1 MKNIV
6 FMGTPSYA
14 SKILEEIYKAKFNI
28 LAIYTQPDK
37 PVGRSQALTPPD
49 VKKLAIDLGLND
61 IVYQPKSLKDS
72 GVKEH
77 IKSLNPDII
86 IVAAYGQILP
96 RDILDIAPCVN
107 LHASILP
114 AYRGASPIQSAIL
127 DKNSLSGVTAMAMNE
142 GLDSGDILAFS
153 ILDITG
159 MNSYELFDKLS
170 IMAAN
175 LTIKVLNEYKNISPI
190 KQFDA
195 LSSKCKK
202 IKKDDGLV
210 DFSVDSASQI
220 WAKFLAYYG
229 WPGIFTKNGI
239 KILDM
244 EIANLNGGIG
254 EILSIND
261 NGFVVGVNN
270 GSILIKTLQAAGK
283 KPVDAKSY
291 LNGKRLGVGDRVYL
305 WVSIDTN

>member
-37 PVGRSQALTPPD
+37 PVGRSQILTPPD
-49 VKKLAIDLGLND
+49 VKKLAIDLGIQD
-61 IVYQPKSLKDS
+61 IVHQPNSLRET

-127 DKNSLSGVTAMAMNE
+127 DKNKLSGITAMAMNE

-153 ILDITG
+153 ILDITN

-175 LTIKVLNEYKNISPI
+175 LTIKVLNEYKNINPI

-210 DFSVDSASQI
+210 DFSVDSANQI

-239 KILDM
+239 KILDI
-244 EIANLNGGIG
+244 EVANLNGGIG

-283 KPVDAKSY
+283 KSVDAKSY

-305 WVSIDTN
+305 

>member
-61 IVYQPKSLKDS
+61 IVYQPKSLKES

-153 ILDITG
+153 ILDITN

-175 LTIKVLNEYKNISPI
+175 LTIKVLNEYKNINPI

-239 KILDM
+239 KILDI
-244 EIANLNGGIG
+244 EVANLNGGIG

-270 GSILIKTLQAAGK
+270 GSILIKILQAAGK
-283 KPVDAKSY
+283 KSVDAKSY

-305 WVSIDTN
+305 

>member
-14 SKILEEIYKAKFNI
+14 SKILEKIYKAKFNI

-37 PVGRSQALTPPD
+37 PVGRSQTLTPPD

-127 DKNSLSGVTAMAMNE
+127 DKNSLSGITAMAMNE

-175 LTIKVLNEYKNISPI
+175 LTIKILNEYKNISPI

-244 EIANLNGGIG
+244 EVANLNGGIG

-305 WVSIDTN
+305 

>member
-175 LTIKVLNEYKNISPI
+175 LTIKVLNEYKNINPI

-239 KILDM
+239 KILDI
-244 EIANLNGGIG
+244 EVANLNGGIG

-270 GSILIKTLQAAGK
+270 GSILVKTLQAAGK

-305 WVSIDTN
+305 

>member
-37 PVGRSQALTPPD
+37 PVGRSQTLTPPD

-61 IVYQPKSLKDS
+61 IVYQPKSLKES

-96 RDILDIAPCVN
+96 REILDIAPCVN

-153 ILDITG
+153 ILDITN

-175 LTIKVLNEYKNISPI
+175 LTIKILNEYENINPI

-210 DFSVDSASQI
+210 DFSVDSVSQI
-220 WAKFLAYYG
+220 WTKFLAYYG

-239 KILDM
+239 KILDI
-244 EIANLNGGIG
+244 EVANLNGGIG

-283 KPVDAKSY
+283 KSVDAKSY

-305 WVSIDTN
+305 

>member
-175 LTIKVLNEYKNISPI
+175 LTIKILNEYKNINPI

-244 EIANLNGGIG
+244 EVANLNGGIG

>member
-28 LAIYTQPDK
+28 LAIYTKTDK
-37 PVGRSQALTPPD
+37 PVGRSQILTKTD
-49 VKKLAIDLGLND
+49 VKKLAIDLGIQD
-61 IVYQPKSLKDS
+61 IVHQPNSLRET

-127 DKNSLSGVTAMAMNE
+127 DKNNLSGITAMAMNE

-153 ILDITG
+153 ILDITN

-175 LTIKVLNEYKNISPI
+175 LTIKVLNEYKNINPI

-210 DFSVDSASQI
+210 DFSVDSAGQI

-239 KILDM
+239 KILDI
-244 EIANLNGGIG
+244 EVANLNGGIG

-305 WVSIDTN
+305 

>member
-175 LTIKVLNEYKNISPI
+175 LTIKILNEYKNINPI

-305 WVSIDTN
+305 

>member
-37 PVGRSQALTPPD
+37 PVGRSQTLTPPD

-127 DKNSLSGVTAMAMNE
+127 DKNSLSGITAMAMNE

-175 LTIKVLNEYKNISPI
+175 LTIKILNEYKNINPI

-210 DFSVDSASQI
+210 DFSADSASQI

-244 EIANLNGGIG
+244 EVANLNGGIG

-305 WVSIDTN
+305 

>member
-37 PVGRSQALTPPD
+37 PVGRSQTLTPPD

-61 IVYQPKSLKDS
+61 IVYQPKSLKES

-96 RDILDIAPCVN
+96 HEILDIAPCVN

-153 ILDITG
+153 ILDITN

-175 LTIKVLNEYKNISPI
+175 LTIKILNEYENINPI

-220 WAKFLAYYG
+220 WTKFLAYYG

-239 KILDM
+239 KILDI
-244 EIANLNGGIG
+244 EVANLNGGIG

-283 KPVDAKSY
+283 KSVDAKSY

-305 WVSIDTN
+305 

>member
-175 LTIKVLNEYKNISPI
+175 LTIKVLNEYKNINPI

-244 EIANLNGGIG
+244 EVANLNGGIG

-305 WVSIDTN
+305 

>member
-37 PVGRSQALTPPD
+37 PVGRSQTLTPPD
-49 VKKLAIDLGLND
+49 VKKLAINLGLND
-61 IVYQPKSLKDS
+61 IVYQPKSLKES

-96 RDILDIAPCVN
+96 REILDIAPCVN

-127 DKNSLSGVTAMAMNE
+127 DKNNLSGVTAMAMNE

-153 ILDITG
+153 ILDITN

-175 LTIKVLNEYKNISPI
+175 LTIKILNEYENINPI

-210 DFSVDSASQI
+210 DFSVDSTSQI
-220 WAKFLAYYG
+220 WTKFLAYYG

-239 KILDM
+239 KILDI
-244 EIANLNGGIG
+244 EVANLNGGIG

-283 KPVDAKSY
+283 KSVDAKSY

-305 WVSIDTN
+305 

>member
-37 PVGRSQALTPPD
+37 PVGRSQTLTPPD

-127 DKNSLSGVTAMAMNE
+127 DKNSLSGITAMAMNE

-175 LTIKVLNEYKNISPI
+175 LTIKILNEYKNINPI

-244 EIANLNGGIG
+244 EVANLNGGIG

-261 NGFVVGVNN
+261 NGFVVSVNN

-283 KPVDAKSY
+283 KSVDAKSY

-305 WVSIDTN
+305 

>member
-1 MKNIV
+1 
-6 FMGTPSYA
+6 
-14 SKILEEIYKAKFNI
+14 
-28 LAIYTQPDK
+28 
-37 PVGRSQALTPPD
+37 
-49 VKKLAIDLGLND
+49 
-61 IVYQPKSLKDS
+61 
-72 GVKEH
+72 
-77 IKSLNPDII
+77 
-86 IVAAYGQILP
+86 
-96 RDILDIAPCVN
+96 
-107 LHASILP
+107 
-114 AYRGASPIQSAIL
+114 
-127 DKNSLSGVTAMAMNE
+127 MAMNE

-175 LTIKVLNEYKNISPI
+175 LTIKILNEYKNINPI

-239 KILDM
+239 KILDI
-244 EIANLNGGIG
+244 EVANLNGGIG

-283 KPVDAKSY
+283 KSVDAKSY
-291 LNGKRLGVGDRVYL
+291 LNGKRLGLGDRVSL
-305 WVSIDTN
+305 

>member
-37 PVGRSQALTPPD
+37 PVGRSQTLTPPD

-127 DKNSLSGVTAMAMNE
+127 DKNSLSGITAMAMNE

-175 LTIKVLNEYKNISPI
+175 LTIKILNEYENINPI

-239 KILDM
+239 KILDI
-244 EIANLNGGIG
+244 EVANLNGGIG

-305 WVSIDTN
+305 

>member
-37 PVGRSQALTPPD
+37 PVGRSQTLTPPD

-127 DKNSLSGVTAMAMNE
+127 DKNSLSGITAMVMNE

-244 EIANLNGGIG
+244 EVANLNGGIG

-283 KPVDAKSY
+283 KSVDAKSY
-291 LNGKRLGVGDRVYL
+291 LNGKRLGLGDRVYL
-305 WVSIDTN
+305 

>member
-14 SKILEEIYKAKFNI
+14 SKILEKIYKTKFNI

-37 PVGRSQALTPPD
+37 PVGRSQTLTPPD

-61 IVYQPKSLKDS
+61 LVYQPKSLKDS

-96 RDILDIAPCVN
+96 REILDIAPCVN

-175 LTIKVLNEYKNISPI
+175 LTIKVLNEYENINPI

-239 KILDM
+239 KILDI

-305 WVSIDTN
+305 

>member
-14 SKILEEIYKAKFNI
+14 SKILEKIYKAKFNI

-37 PVGRSQALTPPD
+37 PVGRSQTLTPPD

-127 DKNSLSGVTAMAMNE
+127 DKNNLSGITAMAMNE

-244 EIANLNGGIG
+244 EVANLNGGIG

-305 WVSIDTN
+305 

>member
-14 SKILEEIYKAKFNI
+14 GKILEEIYKAKFNI

-61 IVYQPKSLKDS
+61 IVYQPKSLKES

-175 LTIKVLNEYKNISPI
+175 LTIKILNEYENINPI

-239 KILDM
+239 KILDI
-244 EIANLNGGIG
+244 EVANLNGGIG

-283 KPVDAKSY
+283 KSVDAKSY

-305 WVSIDTN
+305 

>member
-37 PVGRSQALTPPD
+37 PVGRSQILTPPD
-49 VKKLAIDLGLND
+49 VKKLAIDLGIQD
-61 IVYQPKSLKDS
+61 IVHQPNSLRDT

-127 DKNSLSGVTAMAMNE
+127 DKNKLSGITAMAMNE

-153 ILDITG
+153 ILDITN

-175 LTIKVLNEYKNISPI
+175 LTIKVLNEYKNINPI

-210 DFSVDSASQI
+210 DFSVDSAGQI

-239 KILDM
+239 KILDI
-244 EIANLNGGIG
+244 EVANLNGGIG

-305 WVSIDTN
+305 

>member
-1 MKNIV
+1 MHIINLSKREYKRLKPIILSKPITQTEADLYE
-6 FMGTPSYA
+6 FSYDGER
-14 SKILEEIYKAKFNI
+14 KI
-28 LAIYTQPDK
+28 
-37 PVGRSQALTPPD
+37 
-49 VKKLAIDLGLND
+49 
-61 IVYQPKSLKDS
+61 
-72 GVKEH
+72 
-77 IKSLNPDII
+77 IKTIFT
-86 IVAAYGQILP
+86 
-96 RDILDIAPCVN
+96 
-107 LHASILP
+107 
-114 AYRGASPIQSAIL
+114 L
-127 DKNSLSGVTAMAMNE
+127 DKEFTQAKVE
-142 GLDSGDILAFS
+142 
-153 ILDITG
+153 
-159 MNSYELFDKLS
+159 
-170 IMAAN
+170 
-175 LTIKVLNEYKNISPI
+175 TIERLNEYKNINPI

-210 DFSVDSASQI
+210 DFSVDSAGQI

-239 KILDM
+239 KILDI
-244 EIANLNGGIG
+244 EVANLNGGIG

-305 WVSIDTN
+305 

>member
-175 LTIKVLNEYKNISPI
+175 LTIKILNEYENISPI

-305 WVSIDTN
+305 

>member
-14 SKILEEIYKAKFNI
+14 SKILEKIYKAKFNI

-49 VKKLAIDLGLND
+49 VKKLAIDLGLSD

-127 DKNSLSGVTAMAMNE
+127 DKNNLSGITAMAMNE

-175 LTIKVLNEYKNISPI
+175 LTIKVLNEYKNINPI

-210 DFSVDSASQI
+210 DFSVDSTSQI

-244 EIANLNGGIG
+244 EVANLNGGIG

-305 WVSIDTN
+305 

>member
-37 PVGRSQALTPPD
+37 PVGRSQTLTPPD

-61 IVYQPKSLKDS
+61 IVYQPKSLKES

-96 RDILDIAPCVN
+96 REILDIAPCVN

-153 ILDITG
+153 ILDITN
-159 MNSYELFDKLS
+159 MNSYELFDKFS

-175 LTIKVLNEYKNISPI
+175 LTIKILNEYENINPI

-210 DFSVDSASQI
+210 DFSVDSVSQI
-220 WAKFLAYYG
+220 WTKFLAYYG

-239 KILDM
+239 KILDI
-244 EIANLNGGIG
+244 EVANLNGGIG

-283 KPVDAKSY
+283 KSVDAKSY

-305 WVSIDTN
+305 

>member
-28 LAIYTQPDK
+28 LALYTQPDK
-37 PVGRSQALTPPD
+37 PVGRSQTLTPPD

-127 DKNSLSGVTAMAMNE
+127 DKNSLSGITAMAMNE

-170 IMAAN
+170 IMEAN

-244 EIANLNGGIG
+244 EVANLNGGIG

-261 NGFVVGVNN
+261 NGFVVSVNN

-283 KPVDAKSY
+283 KSVDAKSY

-305 WVSIDTN
+305 

>member
-37 PVGRSQALTPPD
+37 PVGRSQTLTPPD

-127 DKNSLSGVTAMAMNE
+127 DKNSLSGITAMAMNE

-244 EIANLNGGIG
+244 EVANLNGGIG

-283 KPVDAKSY
+283 KSVDAKSY
-291 LNGKRLGVGDRVYL
+291 LNGKRLGLGDRVYL
-305 WVSIDTN
+305 

>member
-127 DKNSLSGVTAMAMNE
+127 DKNSLSGITAMAMNE

-175 LTIKVLNEYKNISPI
+175 LTIKVLNEYKNINPI

-239 KILDM
+239 KQSFFESRISEADRQ
-244 EIANLNGGIG
+244 
-254 EILSIND
+254 
-261 NGFVVGVNN
+261 
-270 GSILIKTLQAAGK
+270 KC
-283 KPVDAKSY
+283 SY
-291 LNGKRLGVGDRVYL
+291 LALLPKIWDDELKGVFFVFYEKEDEESLKEQIGLLKQYYQYSYL
-305 WVSIDTN
+305 HK

>member
-14 SKILEEIYKAKFNI
+14 SKILEKIYKAKFNI

-61 IVYQPKSLKDS
+61 IVYQPKSLKES

-127 DKNSLSGVTAMAMNE
+127 DKNSLSGITAMAMNE

-175 LTIKVLNEYKNISPI
+175 LTIKVLNEYENINPI

-244 EIANLNGGIG
+244 EVANLNGGIG

-305 WVSIDTN
+305 

>member
-49 VKKLAIDLGLND
+49 VKKLAIDLGFND
-61 IVYQPKSLKDS
+61 IVYQPKSLKES

-127 DKNSLSGVTAMAMNE
+127 DKNNLSGVTAMAMNE

-175 LTIKVLNEYKNISPI
+175 LTIKILNEYKNINPI

-239 KILDM
+239 KILDI
-244 EIANLNGGIG
+244 EVANLNGGIG

-283 KPVDAKSY
+283 KSVDAKSY

-305 WVSIDTN
+305 

>member
-96 RDILDIAPCVN
+96 REILDIAPCVN

-175 LTIKVLNEYKNISPI
+175 LTIKVLNEYENINPI

-210 DFSVDSASQI
+210 DFSVDSAGQI

-244 EIANLNGGIG
+244 EVANLNGGIG

-270 GSILIKTLQAAGK
+270 GSILIKTLQAVGK

-305 WVSIDTN
+305 

>member
-14 SKILEEIYKAKFNI
+14 SKILEKIYKAKFNI

-96 RDILDIAPCVN
+96 REILDIAPCVN

-127 DKNSLSGVTAMAMNE
+127 DKNNLSGITAMAMNE

-175 LTIKVLNEYKNISPI
+175 LTIKVLNEYENINPI

>member
-14 SKILEEIYKAKFNI
+14 SKILEKIYKAKFNI

-61 IVYQPKSLKDS
+61 IVYQPKSLKES

-127 DKNSLSGVTAMAMNE
+127 DKNNLSGITAMAMNE

-244 EIANLNGGIG
+244 EVANLNGGIG

>member
-37 PVGRSQALTPPD
+37 PVGRSQTLTPPD
-49 VKKLAIDLGLND
+49 VKKLAIDLGLSD
-61 IVYQPKSLKDS
+61 IVYQPKSLKES

-127 DKNSLSGVTAMAMNE
+127 DKNNLSGVTAMAMNE

-175 LTIKVLNEYKNISPI
+175 LTIKVLNKYKNINPI

-239 KILDM
+239 KILDT
-244 EIANLNGGIG
+244 EVANLSGGIG

-291 LNGKRLGVGDRVYL
+291 LNGKRLGLGDRVYL
-305 WVSIDTN
+305 

>member
-127 DKNSLSGVTAMAMNE
+127 DKNSLSGITAMAMNE

-153 ILDITG
+153 ILDITN

-305 WVSIDTN
+305 

>member
-127 DKNSLSGVTAMAMNE
+127 DKNSLSGVTAIAMNE

-175 LTIKVLNEYKNISPI
+175 LTIKILNEYKNINPI

-239 KILDM
+239 KILDI
-244 EIANLNGGIG
+244 EVANLNGGIG

-305 WVSIDTN
+305 

>member
-37 PVGRSQALTPPD
+37 PVGRSQILTPPD
-49 VKKLAIDLGLND
+49 VKKLAIDLGIQD
-61 IVYQPKSLKDS
+61 IVYQPNSLRET

-127 DKNSLSGVTAMAMNE
+127 DKNNLSGITAMTMNE

-153 ILDITG
+153 ILDITN

-175 LTIKVLNEYKNISPI
+175 LTIKVLNEYKNINPI

-210 DFSVDSASQI
+210 DFSVDSANQI

-239 KILDM
+239 KILDI
-244 EIANLNGGIG
+244 EVANLNGGIG

>member
-14 SKILEEIYKAKFNI
+14 SKILEKIYKAKFNI

-37 PVGRSQALTPPD
+37 PVGRSQTLTPPD

-127 DKNSLSGVTAMAMNE
+127 DKNSLSGITAMAMNE

-244 EIANLNGGIG
+244 EVANLNGGIG

-283 KPVDAKSY
+283 KSVDAKSY

-305 WVSIDTN
+305 WVSIDAN

>member
-37 PVGRSQALTPPD
+37 PVGRSQTLTPPD

-127 DKNSLSGVTAMAMNE
+127 DKNSLSGITAMAMNE

-244 EIANLNGGIG
+244 EVANLNGGIG

-283 KPVDAKSY
+283 KSVDAKSY

-305 WVSIDTN
+305 

>member
-37 PVGRSQALTPPD
+37 PVGRSQILTPPD
-49 VKKLAIDLGLND
+49 VKKLAIDLGIQD
-61 IVYQPKSLKDS
+61 IVHQPNSLRET

-127 DKNSLSGVTAMAMNE
+127 DKNNLSGITAMAMNE

-153 ILDITG
+153 ILNITN

-175 LTIKVLNEYKNISPI
+175 LTIKVLNEYKN
-190 KQFDA
+190 KH
-195 LSSKCKK
+195 
-202 IKKDDGLV
+202 
-210 DFSVDSASQI
+210 
-220 WAKFLAYYG
+220 Y
-229 WPGIFTKNGI
+229 
-239 KILDM
+239 
-244 EIANLNGGIG
+244 
-254 EILSIND
+254 
-261 NGFVVGVNN
+261 
-270 GSILIKTLQAAGK
+270 TL
-283 KPVDAKSY
+283 
-291 LNGKRLGVGDRVYL
+291 
-305 WVSIDTN
+305 